1 MHSPLI
7 SFCYK
12 IGRKEGRMQF
22 LSSGF
27 AGPWLF
33 LSAALALHV
42 LDEAATGFLAIYNPT
57 VLAVRERR
65 PWFPMPTFTF
75 PVWLAG
81 LLAAVIVSFA
91 ITPFAA
97 SNARWLRPLAWIVV
111 AIQSSNAVGH
121 FAATVLGHTVAKVRF
136 RRPAPGFYSSPFLV
150 IGSVWLALRLWNTA

>member
-1 MHSPLI
+1 MRL
-7 SFCYK
+7 
-12 IGRKEGRMQF
+12 

-42 LDEAATGFLAIYNPT
+42 LDEASTGFLGVYNPT

-81 LLAAVIVSFA
+81 LIAAVIVSFA
-91 ITPFAA
+91 VTPFAA
-97 SNARWLRPLAWIVV
+97 SNAHWLRPLAWMVV
-111 AIQSSNAVGH
+111 AIQFSNAVGH
-121 FAATVLGHTVAKVRF
+121 FVATILGHTVAKVTF
-136 RRPAPGFYSSPFLV
+136 RRPAPGFYSSPFLA
-150 IGSVWLALRLWNTA
+150 IGAVWLALRLWNTG